1 MGVIKAAVAA
11 TLLVTGITGLECN
24 PSSAAEE
31 YPSATV
37 TIVVPFPAGG
47 TADILPRLVAEV
59 LRGKLG
65 QSVIV
70 ENRPGAGGNIGAEYV
85 ARAKPDGYT
94 LLASP
99 PGPLAI
105 NQVLYK
111 QLAYDATKFVP
122 ITILGTVPNVL
133 IVSPKVEVRSVQAL
147 IEQAKKNPGKIAFAS
162 QGIGSTS
169 HLTGHLFE
177 MKAGINL
184 LHVPYKGTAPALN
197 DLIGGHVDLM
207 FDNLASSLAQHRAG
221 TAKILAVASLTRTA
235 VLPDM
240 PTVAESGLP
249 DFQSVTWFGL
259 VAPADTSP
267 AIVVKL
273 NQVVVEALR
282 QPDVHKRF
290 LDMAVQPLGDTP
302 AETSRFIKEESAL
315 WGKVI
320 NAAKV
325 KLD

>member
-1 MGVIKAAVAA
+1 MAIIKSAVAA
-11 TLLVTGITGLECN
+11 ALLAAGIAVLGCR
-24 PSSAAEE
+24 PSLAAEV

-47 TADILPRLVAEV
+47 TADILPRLVANV
-59 LRGKLG
+59 LHAKWG
-65 QSVIV
+65 QSVII

-85 ARAKPDGYT
+85 ARANPNGYT

-105 NQVLYK
+105 NQTLFK

-122 ITILGTVPNVL
+122 ITILGSVPNVL
-133 IVSPKVEVRSVQAL
+133 IVSPKVEARSFQAL
-147 IEQAKKNPGKIAFAS
+147 IEQAKKNPGKITFAS
-162 QGIGSTS
+162 QGVGSTS

-177 MKAGINL
+177 MAAGINL

-207 FDNLASSLAQHRAG
+207 FDNLASSLSQHRAG
-221 TAKILAVASLTRTA
+221 TAKILAVASLTRSA
-235 VLPDM
+235 VLPDI

-249 DFQSVTWFGL
+249 GFHSVTWFGL
-259 VAPADTSP
+259 VAPANTPP

-273 NQVVVEALR
+273 NQIVVEALR
-282 QPDVHKRF
+282 QPEVHKRF
-290 LDMAVQPLGDTP
+290 LEMAVEPLGDTP
-302 AETSRFIKEESAL
+302 AETARFIKEESAR
-315 WGKVI
+315 WGEVI
-320 NAAKV
+320 NTANV

>member
-1 MGVIKAAVAA
+1 VGAIKSAVAA
-11 TLLVTGITGLECN
+11 ALLVAGIAGPGCK
-24 PSSAAEE
+24 PSFAAEG
-31 YPSATV
+31 YPATTI

-47 TADILPRLVAEV
+47 TADILPRLVADL
-59 LRGKLG
+59 LRAKWG
-65 QSVIV
+65 QSVII

-105 NQVLYK
+105 NQILYK

-133 IVSPKVEVRSVQAL
+133 IVSPKVEARSVQML
-147 IEQAKKNPGKIAFAS
+147 IEQAKKNPGKITFAS
-162 QGIGSTS
+162 QGVGSTS

-235 VLPDM
+235 VLTDV

-249 DFQSVTWFGL
+249 GFQSVTWFGL
-259 VAPADTSP
+259 VAPANTPP
-267 AIVVKL
+267 AIVVEL
-273 NQVVVEALR
+273 NQAVVETLR
-282 QPDVHKRF
+282 QPDVRERF
-290 LDMAVQPLGDTP
+290 LGIAVEPLGDTP
-302 AETSRFIKEESAL
+302 AETVRFIKEENAR
-315 WGKVI
+315 WGEVI
-320 NAAKV
+320 NAANV